1 MSQSEPPRKRT
12 VREKTVKQFATALGP
27 VSTTTTAIA
36 IEIEKALFA
45 HARQTRDTQLYQR
58 SQSEIIH
65 YLAVKKFLNAVSTGS
80 IKADMVWV
88 QARDWAARQRLLAR
102 QAKAEAF
109 FEKFS
114 KMKESLDKEKTSQDK
129 TAVDLLLRIVD
140 ATDEKISDQAA
151 EVAEVVFVC
160 VFELT
165 VCGTGICQ
173 VLCGSGQ

>member
-160 VFELT
+160 V
-165 VCGTGICQ
+165 
-173 VLCGSGQ
+173 